1 MYRRSYYYFHAVTFI
16 FKFLRILKYHTIHIK
31 FKKKI
36 YVNIEYVRRPFSN
49 RCVSTKRDAQYIR
62 QYQHLIRVFDKQF
75 FASYKYNTFT
85 FNVYLFISI
94 ILIFQKSC
102 VILSQNAI
110 GKLSG
115 RKF

>member
-1 MYRRSYYYFHAVTFI
+1 MKDGSSAIDVYLQKEMH
-16 FKFLRILKYHTIHIK
+16 
-31 FKKKI
+31 
-36 YVNIEYVRRPFSN
+36 N
-49 RCVSTKRDAQYIR
+49 IR

-75 FASYKYNTFT
+75 FVSYKYNTFT

-115 RKF
+115 RKCDIYRLDKGYMYFIQEVEKYVSTMIKKEY

>member
-1 MYRRSYYYFHAVTFI
+1 MKDGPSAIDVYLQKEVH
-16 FKFLRILKYHTIHIK
+16 
-31 FKKKI
+31 
-36 YVNIEYVRRPFSN
+36 N
-49 RCVSTKRDAQYIR
+49 IR

-75 FASYKYNTFT
+75 FASYKYNTFI